1 MMRNGLKDF
10 KGEWYVGQTVK
21 VDLSEFD
28 YVPKSR
34 ITTDGVGV
42 IQTIRSKFLRTPDLT
57 VILYVVRFNSGS
69 VCGESLMRV
78 TGEKLSK
85 P

>member
-1 MMRNGLKDF
+1 MRNGLKDF
-10 KGEWYVGQTVK
+10 KGKWYVGQRVK

-34 ITTDGVGV
+34 ITTDGIGV
-42 IQTIRSKFLRTPDLT
+42 IQTIRSKFLRTPDLAA
-57 VILYVVRFNSGS
+57 ILYVVRFDSGS
-69 VCGESLMRV
+69 VCGEEVLRV

-85 P
+85 V